1 LIVVETT
8 GKLELWGRTLK
19 QPLRKF
25 AIQAHEFSKAERK
38 KWDQITLQ
46 LQSDFQN
53 DLRLGACECCGES
66 GSFRRQTH
74 DGIICC
80 DCERQ
85 FLMVCELHG
94 KKAGNRFLSIK
105 RGLVIG
111 TRLVEKLEHSG
122 TIHGVISGIGEVDV
136 TGVIEHPGMNNLG
149 KLSRVSLFAAVIYPH
164 TTKEEH
170 EPALLIGEALSD
182 RLSWLLGIGF
192 ED

>member
-1 LIVVETT
+1 LKVVETT

-19 QPLRKF
+19 PPLRKY
-25 AIQAHEFSKAERK
+25 AIHEHAFSKAERK
-38 KWDQITLQ
+38 KWNQITLQ
-46 LQSDFQN
+46 IQKDFQN
-53 DLRLGACECCGES
+53 DLRLGACEFCGES

-74 DGIICC
+74 DGILCC
-80 DCERQ
+80 GCERQ

-94 KKAGNRFLSIK
+94 KKAGSRFLSIK
-105 RGLVIG
+105 RGLVLG

-136 TGVIEHPGMNNLG
+136 TGVIEHPGMNNLA

-164 TTKEEH
+164 ATKEEL

-182 RLSWLLGIGF
+182 RLSWLLGVGF